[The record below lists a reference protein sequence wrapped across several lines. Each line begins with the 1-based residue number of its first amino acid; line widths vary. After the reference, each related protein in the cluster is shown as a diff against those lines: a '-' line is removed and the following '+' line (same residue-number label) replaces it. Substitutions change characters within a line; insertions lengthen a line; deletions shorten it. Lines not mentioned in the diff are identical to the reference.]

1 MADVQNKILNTRIQ
15 LKYDTYANWSTNNPT
30 LLQGEIAIAILTD
43 VTSQTGANA
52 AGTTGQHPVLF
63 KVGPGEFNTL
73 PWASALAADVYAWAK
88 EASLNIDVKLLEG
101 QTAAGNVISGIEWD
115 ATANDGKGGIKY
127 TTASVATS
135 EGLQKV
141 QEDIAA
147 IEKDIADNRD
157 AWAKDDNTTYTFTQ
171 SEDGKTVTITSSDGE
186 SDTELVFQYLT
197 LTEIEDVL
205 STYYTIAEIDEL
217 IEEIRNSIPT
227 EVGVMSVAGSQAITA
242 TGDANVTVGL
252 KLDST
257 GNVSLSQSEAGLKAE
272 IDLSDYSKTVSVKK
286 EETSAEGI
294 QATYKVYAGD
304 AAVDVAIEI
313 PESTKVEDSD
323 KNGYIKV
330 DSEEVMVYDEIFGVD
345 METVNA
351 LGGITAGTNLKDKT
365 IHEVLNALLF
375 PYVKPTV
382 GTPSRTPNTTSALE
396 KGNDQTITAVSVT
409 VTKKSEPI
417 TSVAL
422 YKGDTKIAEKTGD
435 EVKNGGTFT
444 FSGLSIAVPSSSVT
458 LTVKVTDAAGSTVT
472 SGATAAWTFVYP
484 YYYGVSADGAT
495 IDEALVEGLTKKI
508 ESKGTKAWKFTTNSE
523 KMTFAYP
530 KSHGALKKILD
541 PNGFDY
547 INDFNRSEVNIT
559 GLDGTAQAYYV
570 YVQKDVSTLTD
581 FTMSFQY

>member
-15 LKYDTYANWSTNNPT
+15 LKYDTYAEWSKNNPT
-30 LLQGEIAIAILTD
+30 LLPGEIAIAILTD

-171 SEDGKTVTITSSDGE
+171 SEDGKTVTITPSEGDAQ
-186 SDTELVFQYLT
+186 TLIFQYLT
-197 LTEIEDVL
+197 QNEIEEIFKD
-205 STYYTIAEIDEL
+205 YYTKDEIDEL
-217 IEEIRNSIPT
+217 IKEVNDNIPT

-257 GNVSLSQSEAGLKAE
+257 GNISLSQSDAGLKAE

-286 EETSAEGI
+286 EETSAEGV
-294 QATYKVYAGD
+294 QATYKVYTGD

-345 METVNA
+345 MATVNA
-351 LGGITAGTNLKDKT
+351 LGGIAAGTNLKDKT

-396 KGNDQTITAVSVT
+396 KGNDQTITAISVT

-422 YKGDTKIAEKTGD
+422 YQGDAKIAEKTGD

-444 FSGLSIAVPSSSVT
+444 FSGLNIAVPSSSVT
-458 LTVKVTDAAGSTVT
+458 LKVKVTDAAGSTVE
-472 SGATAAWTFVYP
+472 SNSTAGWTFVYP
-484 YYYGVSADGAT
+484 YYYGVSAADAV

-508 ESKGTKAWKFTTNSE
+508 EAKGTKNWKFTTNNQ

-530 KSHGALKKILD
+530 KSYGALKKILD

-547 INDFNRSEVNIT
+547 INDFNRSEVSIT
-559 GLDGTAQAYYV
+559 GLDETAQIYYV